1 MSIAADTPRVRS
13 RLQPAWLAAAAALSI
28 AAWLGL
34 EQALQRPIH
43 PQFAEM
49 LMAARSMQAA
59 SRVLWLEKVTRGL
72 TPPAQADPNRTGM
85 IGQEYTPIT
94 TTIGELAA
102 KRTATNPDFAAA
114 LIRQI
119 APLGLARG
127 TPVVIVVSG
136 SFVGGDVAAIA
147 AIETLG
153 LRPIVI
159 ASLSA
164 SMWGA
169 NEPELNLLDMLAA
182 LRERNVIRTRAI
194 AAVLGGGGAVGG
206 SMDPDGVA
214 ALRRSAAR
222 DGVPILEARPVA
234 ALIDAL
240 LAQINAAV
248 GAAARPGVV
257 INVGGA
263 LIGLGSCRESHE
275 LPPGLTR
282 QAPPCSDGTPG
293 LAMRLAAEGAPILH
307 IINIRRLALEWG
319 LPYDP
324 MPLPIPG
331 NNRAIYGS
339 AKGTTKGTAKLAP

>member
-1 MSIAADTPRVRS
+1 MSIASDAPRVQA
-13 RLQPAWLAAAAALSI
+13 RLKTSWLAAAAALSI
-28 AAWLGL
+28 ALWLAL
-34 EQALQRPIH
+34 ELTLQPSIH

-59 SRVLWLEKVTRGL
+59 SRVLWMEKETRGL
-72 TPPAQADPNRTGM
+72 TPSMQTDPNRTGM

-94 TTIGELAA
+94 TTIGELPA

-119 APLGLARG
+119 ASLKLARG
-127 TPVVIVVSG
+127 APVVIVVSG

-147 AIETLG
+147 ATETLG

-169 NEPELNLLDMLAA
+169 NEPEFNLLDMLSV
-182 LRERNVIRTRAI
+182 LRERNVIRTRVI
-194 AAVLGGGGAVGG
+194 ASVLGGGGAIGG
-206 SMDPDGVA
+206 SMDADGIA

-222 DGVPILEARPVA
+222 DGVPIVETRPVA
-234 ALIDAL
+234 AVIDAL
-240 LAQINAAV
+240 LMRINAA
-248 GAAARPGVV
+248 ADDTTRPGAV

-275 LPPGLTR
+275 WPPGLTR
-282 QAPPCSDGTPG
+282 RAPSCTDGTPG
-293 LAMRLAAEGAPILH
+293 LAMRLAADGLPVLH
-307 IINIRRLALEWG
+307 IINMRRLALEWG
-319 LPYDP
+319 LPFDP
-324 MPLPIPG
+324 TPLPIPG
-331 NNRAIYGS
+331 NNRMIYGA
-339 AKGTTKGTAKLAP
+339 AKPAQ

>member
-1 MSIAADTPRVRS
+1 VF
-13 RLQPAWLAAAAALSI
+13 
-28 AAWLGL
+28 

-59 SRVLWLEKVTRGL
+59 SRVLWMEKDARGL
-72 TPPAQADPNRTGM
+72 TPSAQADPNRTGM

-94 TTIGELAA
+94 TTIGELPA

-114 LIRQI
+114 LVRQM
-119 APLGLARG
+119 ASLQLARG

-147 AIETLG
+147 ATETLG

-169 NEPELNLLDMLAA
+169 NEPEFNLIDMLST
-182 LRERNVIRTRAI
+182 LRERNVIRTRAV
-194 AAVLGGGGAVGG
+194 AAVLGGGGAIGG
-206 SMDPDGVA
+206 SMDPNGVA

-222 DGVPILEARPVA
+222 DGVPIIEARPVA

-240 LAQINAAV
+240 LARITAAAGDTGPGAVINA
-248 GAAARPGVV
+248 
-257 INVGGA
+257 GGA
-263 LIGLGSCRESHE
+263 LIGLGSCRESYE
-275 LPPGLTR
+275 WPPGLTR
-282 QAPPCSDGTPG
+282 RAPTCSDGTPG
-293 LAMRLAAEGAPILH
+293 LAMRLAADGLPVLH
-307 IINIRRLALEWG
+307 IINMRRLALEWG
-319 LPYDP
+319 LPFDP
-324 MPLPIPG
+324 TPLPIPG
-331 NNRAIYGS
+331 NNRAVYGS
-339 AKGTTKGTAKLAP
+339 AKPAP

>member
-1 MSIAADTPRVRS
+1 MSIASDAPRAQG
-13 RLQPAWLAAAAALSI
+13 RLKPVWLAVAAASSI
-28 AAWLGL
+28 ALWLAL

-59 SRVLWLEKVTRGL
+59 SRVLWTEKDARGL
-72 TPPAQADPNRTGM
+72 TPSAQTDPNRTGM

-94 TTIGELAA
+94 TTIGELPA

-114 LIRQI
+114 LVRQI
-119 APLGLARG
+119 ASLQLARG
-127 TPVVIVVSG
+127 TGVVIVVSG
-136 SFVGGDVAAIA
+136 SFVGGDVAAITA
-147 AIETLG
+147 SETLG

-169 NEPELNLLDMLAA
+169 NEPEFNLIDMFAT
-182 LRERNVIRTRAI
+182 LREHNVIRTRAI
-194 AAVLGGGGAVGG
+194 AAVLGGGGAIGG
-206 SMDPDGVA
+206 SMDADGVA
-214 ALRRSAAR
+214 ALRRSAMR
-222 DGVPILEARPVA
+222 DDVPIVQMRPVA

-240 LAQINAAV
+240 LMRINAAA
-248 GAAARPGVV
+248 GDARPAAM

-275 LPPGLTR
+275 WPLGLTR
-282 QAPPCSDGTPG
+282 KALPCSDGTPG
-293 LAMRLAAEGAPILH
+293 LAMRLAADGLPVLH
-307 IINIRRLALEWG
+307 IINMRRLALEWG
-319 LPYDP
+319 LPFDP
-324 MPLPIPG
+324 APLPIPG

-339 AKGTTKGTAKLAP
+339 VKPAS

>member
-1 MSIAADTPRVRS
+1 MSIASNAPRVQA
-13 RLQPAWLAAAAALSI
+13 RLKPVWLAVAAALSI
-28 AAWLGL
+28 ALWLTL
-34 EQALQRPIH
+34 EQALQHPIH

-59 SRVLWLEKVTRGL
+59 SRVLWTEKETRGL
-72 TPPAQADPNRTGM
+72 TPSAQADPNRTGM

-94 TTIGELAA
+94 TTLGELPA

-114 LIRQI
+114 LVRQI
-119 APLGLARG
+119 ASLQLARG

-136 SFVGGDVAAIA
+136 SFVGGDVAAITA
-147 AIETLG
+147 TETLG

-169 NEPELNLLDMLAA
+169 NEPELNLIDMLSA

-194 AAVLGGGGAVGG
+194 AAVLGGGGAIGG
-206 SMDPDGVA
+206 SMDADGVA

-222 DGVPILEARPVA
+222 DGVPIIEVRPVA
-234 ALIDAL
+234 AVIDAL
-240 LAQINAAV
+240 LVRINAAAGDTP
-248 GAAARPGVV
+248 GAV

-275 LPPGLTR
+275 WLPGLTR
-282 QAPPCSDGTPG
+282 RAPSCSDGTPG
-293 LAMRLAAEGAPILH
+293 LAMRLAADGLPVLH
-307 IINIRRLALEWG
+307 IINMRRLALEWG
-319 LPYDP
+319 LPFDP
-324 MPLPIPG
+324 TPLPIPG
-331 NNRAIYGS
+331 NNRAIYGAAKS
-339 AKGTTKGTAKLAP
+339 AP

>member
-1 MSIAADTPRVRS
+1 MSIASDTPRAQS
-13 RLQPAWLAAAAALSI
+13 RLKPAWLAVAAAVSI
-28 AAWLGL
+28 ALWLLL
-34 EQALQRPIH
+34 EHALQRPIH

-59 SRVLWLEKVTRGL
+59 SRVLWMEKETRGL
-72 TPPAQADPNRTGM
+72 TPSAQTDPNRTGM

-94 TTIGELAA
+94 TTIGELPA

-114 LIRQI
+114 LVRHI
-119 APLGLARG
+119 ASLKLARG

-136 SFVGGDVAAIA
+136 SFVGGDVAAITA
-147 AIETLG
+147 TETLG

-169 NEPELNLLDMLAA
+169 NEPEFNLIDMLAA
-182 LRERNVIRTRAI
+182 LREHNVIRTRAI
-194 AAVLGGGGAVGG
+194 AAVLGGGGAIGN
-206 SMDPDGVA
+206 SMDADGVA
-214 ALRRSAAR
+214 ALRRSAMR
-222 DGVPILEARPVA
+222 DDVPIVEVRPVA

-240 LAQINAAV
+240 LARINAAA
-248 GAAARPGVV
+248 GDPRPGAV

-275 LPPGLTR
+275 WPPGLTR
-282 QAPPCSDGTPG
+282 KAPPCSDGTPG
-293 LAMRLAAEGAPILH
+293 LAMRLAADGLPVLH
-307 IINIRRLALEWG
+307 IINMRRLALEWG
-319 LPYDP
+319 LPFDP
-324 MPLPIPG
+324 TPLPIPG

-339 AKGTTKGTAKLAP
+339 AIPAP

>member
-1 MSIAADTPRVRS
+1 MSTSNAPRVQS
-13 RLQPAWLAAAAALSI
+13 RLKPTWLALAAAVSI
-28 AAWLGL
+28 ALWFVF

-59 SRVLWLEKVTRGL
+59 SRVLWMEKDARGL
-72 TPPAQADPNRTGM
+72 TPSAQADPNRTGM

-94 TTIGELAA
+94 TTIGELPA

-114 LIRQI
+114 LVRQI
-119 APLGLARG
+119 ASLGLTRG

-136 SFVGGDVAAIA
+136 SFVGGDVAAITA
-147 AIETLG
+147 TETLG

-169 NEPELNLLDMLAA
+169 NEPEFNLIDMLAA
-182 LRERNVIRTRAI
+182 LREHNVIRTRAVV
-194 AAVLGGGGAVGG
+194 AVLGGGGAIGG

-222 DGVPILEARPVA
+222 DGVPIIEVRPVV

-240 LAQINAAV
+240 LARIKAAAGDKGPGAVINA
-248 GAAARPGVV
+248 
-257 INVGGA
+257 GGA
-263 LIGLGSCRESHE
+263 LIGLGSCQESYE
-275 LPPGLTR
+275 WPPGLTR
-282 QAPPCSDGTPG
+282 RAPPCSDGTPG
-293 LAMRLAAEGAPILH
+293 LAMRLAADGLPVLH
-307 IINIRRLALEWG
+307 IINMRRLALEWG
-319 LPYDP
+319 LPFDP
-324 MPLPIPG
+324 TPLPIPG
-331 NNRAIYGS
+331 NNRAVYGS
-339 AKGTTKGTAKLAP
+339 AKPAP

>member
-1 MSIAADTPRVRS
+1 MSTLSDSPRVHA
-13 RLQPAWLAAAAALSI
+13 RLKPVWLAAAAALSI
-28 AAWLGL
+28 ALWFGT
-34 EQALQRPIH
+34 ERTLQGSIH

-59 SRVLWLEKVTRGL
+59 SRVLWSEKETRGL
-72 TPPAQADPNRTGM
+72 IPFAQTDPNRTGM
-85 IGQEYTPIT
+85 IGLEYTPIT
-94 TTIGELAA
+94 TTIGDLLA
-102 KRTATNPDFAAA
+102 KRTATNPDLAAA

-119 APLGLARG
+119 APLGLPRG
-127 TPVVIVVSG
+127 APVVIVVSG
-136 SFVGGDVAAIA
+136 SFVGGDIGAIA
-147 AIETLG
+147 ATETLG

-169 NEPELNLLDMLAA
+169 NEPEFNLLDMLSV

-214 ALRRSAAR
+214 ALRASAAR
-222 DGVPILEARPVA
+222 DGVPIVEARPVA
-234 ALIDAL
+234 TLIDEL
-240 LAQINAAV
+240 LARIRIAA
-248 GAAARPGVV
+248 GDARPGLV

-282 QAPPCSDGTPG
+282 KAPPCSDGTPG
-293 LAMRLAAEGAPILH
+293 LAMRLAAEGTPILH
-307 IINIRRLALEWG
+307 IINLRRLALEWG
-319 LPYDP
+319 LPFDP
-324 MPLPIPG
+324 TPLPIPG

-339 AKGTTKGTAKLAP
+339 AKPAP

>member
-1 MSIAADTPRVRS
+1 MSIASDAPRVQA
-13 RLQPAWLAAAAALSI
+13 RLSLMWLALAAAVSI
-28 AAWLGL
+28 ALWLVL

-59 SRVLWLEKVTRGL
+59 SRVLWMEKDARGL
-72 TPPAQADPNRTGM
+72 TPSAQADPNRTGM

-94 TTIGELAA
+94 TTIGELPA

-114 LIRQI
+114 LVRQI
-119 APLGLARG
+119 ASLALARG
-127 TPVVIVVSG
+127 TPVAIVVSG
-136 SFVGGDVAAIA
+136 SFVGGDVAAITA
-147 AIETLG
+147 TETLG

-169 NEPELNLLDMLAA
+169 NGPEFNLTDMLAT
-182 LRERNVIRTRAI
+182 LRERNVIRTRAV
-194 AAVLGGGGAVGG
+194 AAVLGGGGAIGG
-206 SMDPDGVA
+206 SMDADGVA

-222 DGVPILEARPVA
+222 DGVPIVEARPVA
-234 ALIDAL
+234 AVIDAL
-240 LAQINAAV
+240 LTRINATA
-248 GAAARPGVV
+248 GNARPGAV

-275 LPPGLTR
+275 WPPGLTR
-282 QAPPCSDGTPG
+282 RAPPCSDGTPG
-293 LAMRLAAEGAPILH
+293 LAMRLAADGLPVLH

-319 LPYDP
+319 LPFDP
-324 MPLPIPG
+324 TPLPIPG
-331 NNRAIYGS
+331 NNTAIYGS
-339 AKGTTKGTAKLAP
+339 AKSAP